1 MSLRLISQKFRN
13 HKLKKIVNTYQN
25 KFSGFGDYLRGCY
38 CMYQVSKILGLD
50 FDMDISDHPMAKFL
64 ENHREK
70 NLQVNYANVKKF
82 ENDNYAPIDGKRMKT
97 KSEIFLNNLIE
108 YLNNIDSDTHC
119 FFSNAFPVFPNF
131 GKIKYE
137 PREFIKNKLTPNQE
151 MMRNIELRMK
161 TLGVRKKEFSVI
173 HVRTNDT
180 FILNNDPS
188 VNMKV
193 FEKIRRII
201 QKKTALLG
209 AKARLIV
216 LSDNNR
222 MKLLLKNK
230 FPGLIVQIREL
241 AHLGESAKQTDTSIM
256 HTLLDFYTMS
266 NSRYIISLS
275 PNNWGSGFSQWCAV
289 TYSIPYLKIIY

>member
-1 MSLRLISQKFRN
+1 MSLRLISQKFQN

-25 KFSGFGDYLRGCY
+25 KFCGFGDYLRGCY

-50 FDMDISDHPMAKFL
+50 FDMDLSDHPMAKFL

-70 NLQVNYANVKKF
+70 NPQINYANVEKF
-82 ENDNYAPIDGKRMKT
+82 ENANYVPVDAKRMKT
-97 KSEIFLNNLIE
+97 KSGIFLNNFIE

-131 GKIKYE
+131 DKIKYE
-137 PREFIKNKLTPNQE
+137 PREFIKNKLMPNQE

-161 TLGVRKKEFSVI
+161 ILSVRKKEFSVI
-173 HVRTNDT
+173 HVRTNDA
-180 FILNNDPS
+180 FLLNNDPS

-201 QKKTALLG
+201 QKNALFN
-209 AKARLIV
+209 AKSRFLL

-222 MKLLLKNK
+222 MKLLLKNE
-230 FPGLIVQIREL
+230 FPQLIVQIRDL

-266 NSRYIISLS
+266 NSRYIISLGS
-275 PNNWGSGFSQWCAV
+275 NNWGSGFSQWCAV
-289 TYSIPYLKIIY
+289 TYGIPYLKIIY